1 VSDVHSSKSRRHF
14 RDHINI
20 TSREHMT
27 AVDCFNGAKQR
38 TGSPP
43 DDGDATGNPSDED
56 LLVVNPTV
64 DGRLKDE
71 AQN

>member
-1 VSDVHSSKSRRHF
+1 
-14 RDHINI
+14 
-20 TSREHMT
+20 MT

-38 TGSPP
+38 AGNPLDEGSATGS
-43 DDGDATGNPSDED
+43 SDED

>member
-1 VSDVHSSKSRRHF
+1 
-14 RDHINI
+14 
-20 TSREHMT
+20 MT

-38 TGSPP
+38 AGTPL
-43 DDGDATGNPSDED
+43 DEGDATGNSPDED
-56 LLVVNPTV
+56 LLVVNPTI

>member
-1 VSDVHSSKSRRHF
+1 
-14 RDHINI
+14 
-20 TSREHMT
+20 MT

-38 TGSPP
+38 TGKPL
-43 DDGDATGNPSDED
+43 DEGDATGNPPDED

-71 AQN
+71 AQD

>member
-1 VSDVHSSKSRRHF
+1 
-14 RDHINI
+14 
-20 TSREHMT
+20 MT
-27 AVDCFNGAKQR
+27 AVDCFDGAKQR
-38 TGSPP
+38 AGKPL
-43 DDGDATGNPSDED
+43 DEGDATGNSSDKD

>member
-1 VSDVHSSKSRRHF
+1 
-14 RDHINI
+14 
-20 TSREHMT
+20 MT
-27 AVDCFNGAKQR
+27 TVDCFDGAKQR
-38 TGSPP
+38 AGKPV
-43 DDGDATGNPSDED
+43 DEGRAAGNSSDED